1 MATPD
6 PSNVAPWYL
15 RNINQA
21 LALDET
27 SGNVYVRTD
36 VQIAIAL
43 AVAYTATNA
52 DLLWKMGWKEL
63 TN

>member
-21 LALDET
+21 LALDEA
-27 SGNVYVRTD
+27 SGNVICCGSWAGKNLPTNYV
-36 VQIAIAL
+36 
-43 AVAYTATNA
+43 
-52 DLLWKMGWKEL
+52 
-63 TN
+63 